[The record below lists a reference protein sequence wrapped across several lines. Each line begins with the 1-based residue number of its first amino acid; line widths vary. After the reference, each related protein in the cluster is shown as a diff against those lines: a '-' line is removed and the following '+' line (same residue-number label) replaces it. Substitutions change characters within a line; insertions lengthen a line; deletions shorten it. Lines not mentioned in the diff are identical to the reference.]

1 MSAQEYYRDDARPLS
16 PPTNAPHD
24 AINNPDRRNTTD
36 EHTGGAPERV
46 TTPNFDNDKF
56 DTSPSSPSH
65 ERNPSPLS
73 DTSEY
78 GRTGRGGY
86 EEEGNNPY
94 GKNYN
99 MANVDSKEALVP
111 GARRR
116 TSGYQDLGT
125 SSFFLL
131 PSPSSL
137 LTPALIRIRGG
148 ESSRSSGGATDG
160 TRRQAGKVWS
170 VDGEH

>member
-1 MSAQEYYRDDARPLS
+1 MSAQEYYRGDSRPLS
-16 PPTNAPHD
+16 PLSPPPQD
-24 AINNPDRRNTTD
+24 VISNPDRRNTTD
-36 EHTGGAPERV
+36 ERTGGAPERV
-46 TTPNFDNDKF
+46 TTPNFDNDKL

-99 MANVDSKEALVP
+99 MANLDSKEALVS
-111 GARRR
+111 GTHGR
-116 TSGYQDLGT
+116 SGGYQDLGT
-125 SSFFLL
+125 CSFFL
-131 PSPSSL
+131 PPCSFL
-137 LTPALIRIRGG
+137 LIPALILG
-148 ESSRSSGGATDG
+148 
-160 TRRQAGKVWS
+160 
-170 VDGEH
+170 